1 VVEDNLLSVVE
12 DTVLHYCGGRQLVEQ
27 QREQWQEWW
36 DDENWG
42 LWFSENVFPVRWNES
57 IWLGDTWYPN
67 QTMHDA
73 GVISI
78 VSSRGAL
85 VSYMMLQQSIV
96 SEGLRVG
103 LDASVGLRISY

>member
-1 VVEDNLLSVVE
+1 
-12 DTVLHYCGGRQLVEQ
+12 
-27 QREQWQEWW
+27 
-36 DDENWG
+36 
-42 LWFSENVFPVRWNES
+42 
-57 IWLGDTWYPN
+57 
-67 QTMHDA
+67 MHDA